1 MNAMAQQLSHF
12 SPETRRQYEACLKK
26 FGYPT
31 EQDADAARTRRQ
43 AVTDEVLRAYAC
55 DDCGMWHLTHRPLTS
70 GQVLALADLLTLEM
84 QRFRVAWEQ
93 LGVAARPYVKGHV
106 MYRRTPQEID
116 EAFAVQLDLLD
127 RLFTAWFSLHQRRFA
142 LKRARATTAAEARAI
157 DEQAREVLAESL
169 RRRDKD
175 RRDAL
180 KLHHTHRSAADEAMN
195 AAFALPSFGWRTHL
209 TR

>member
-1 MNAMAQQLSHF
+1 MHGMAEQLANF
-12 SPETRRQYEACLKK
+12 NTRARRRYEACLKK
-26 FGYPT
+26 IGYPT
-31 EQDADAARTRRQ
+31 EQDANAARMRRQ
-43 AVTDEVLRAYAC
+43 ALTDEVLRAYAC
-55 DDCGMWHLTHRPLTS
+55 EDCGLFHLSHKPMTS
-70 GQVLALADLLTLEM
+70 AQVLALADLLTIEM
-84 QRFRVAWEQ
+84 QRFRVVWEQ
-93 LGVAARPYVKGHV
+93 LGVAARPYIRGHV
-106 MYRRTPQEID
+106 MYRRTPQEVD

-127 RLFTAWFSLHQRRFA
+127 RVFAAWFSLHQRRFA
-142 LKRARATTAAEARAI
+142 LKLARATTAAEARAI

>member
-1 MNAMAQQLSHF
+1 
-12 SPETRRQYEACLKK
+12 
-26 FGYPT
+26 
-31 EQDADAARTRRQ
+31 
-43 AVTDEVLRAYAC
+43 
-55 DDCGMWHLTHRPLTS
+55 
-70 GQVLALADLLTLEM
+70 
-84 QRFRVAWEQ
+84 
-93 LGVAARPYVKGHV
+93 
-106 MYRRTPQEID
+106 
-116 EAFAVQLDLLD
+116 
-127 RLFTAWFSLHQRRFA
+127 

-169 RRRDKD
+169 RRRAKD